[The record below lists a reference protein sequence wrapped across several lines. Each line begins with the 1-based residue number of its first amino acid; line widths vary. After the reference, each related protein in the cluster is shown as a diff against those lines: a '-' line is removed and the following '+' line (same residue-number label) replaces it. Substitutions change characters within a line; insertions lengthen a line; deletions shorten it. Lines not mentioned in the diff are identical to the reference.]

1 MKFRNLTTSLVLLA
15 VCAAG
20 ARADIRPPAV
30 GMGRDVVRMP
40 VQIVVTERG
49 MPTQVEIPLGAL
61 DAPVRGGTGAPKPGG
76 AVPPRSGAEG
86 RTVVAGVALA
96 LGLMVGG
103 LCLARRQGKTLLG
116 VVGVVAGMGG
126 VAGAVWANAAPP
138 VFPRIPAQHP
148 VKGVFQVEGEVRIV
162 NGTAVRLYIP
172 QERLPELMRQV
183 PGGSGVGA
191 PPPASGS
198 KPPTSGSKPP
208 TSGSQP
214 PVRP

>member
-1 MKFRNLTTSLVLLA
+1 MKFRTAMTSLFLLA

-20 ARADIRPPAV
+20 AQADIRPPTAGTGRPGEAV
-30 GMGRDVVRMP
+30 QIP

-49 MPTQVEIPLGAL
+49 LPTQVEIPQSLLRDGAG
-61 DAPVRGGTGAPKPGG
+61 GGTGAPPAG
-76 AVPPRSGAEG
+76 AVPPQRSGAEG

-116 VVGVVAGMGG
+116 IVGVLAGMGG

-138 VFPRIPAQHP
+138 RFPRIPVQHP
-148 VKGVFQVEGEVRIV
+148 VKGAFQTEGEARIV

-172 QERLPELMRQV
+172 QDRLPELMRKA
-183 PGGSGVGA
+183 PGTNPAGA

-198 KPPTSGSKPP
+198 KPPTSGS
-208 TSGSQP
+208 QP
-214 PVRP
+214 PAKP